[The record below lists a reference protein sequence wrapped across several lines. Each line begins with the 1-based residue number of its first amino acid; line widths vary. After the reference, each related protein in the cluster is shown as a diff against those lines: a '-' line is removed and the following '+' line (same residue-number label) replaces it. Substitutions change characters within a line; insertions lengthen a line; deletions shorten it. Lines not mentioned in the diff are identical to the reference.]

1 VEKCTKCKTE
11 SGTNLT
17 FFFTVL
23 MQDSENVN
31 AFFGFMEHLP
41 KIEFKTADDVE
52 QKLLEM
58 QDMPATVDYFCK
70 EGKNKILE
78 LAFD

>member
-1 VEKCTKCKTE
+1 MEKCTKCTTK

-17 FFFTVL
+17 FFFTAL
-23 MQDSENVN
+23 MQDSENIN
-31 AFFGFMEHLP
+31 SFFGFMEHLP
-41 KIEFKTADDVE
+41 TIEFKTAEDIE
-52 QKLLEM
+52 EKLSEW

-78 LAFD
+78 IVFD